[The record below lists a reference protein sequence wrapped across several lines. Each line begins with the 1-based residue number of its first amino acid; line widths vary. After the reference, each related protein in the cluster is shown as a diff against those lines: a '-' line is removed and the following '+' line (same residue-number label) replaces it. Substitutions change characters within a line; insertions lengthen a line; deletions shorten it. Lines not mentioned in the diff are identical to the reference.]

1 MNRLTTWESR
11 VRGHAMLRRII
22 AAIAVI
28 AFIGP
33 LAAHP
38 TPAAA
43 VGSYDN
49 AAIADYALARLGQKF
64 DEVSGQC
71 RQFVNNVVWAVS
83 GGTQSIGG
91 GNGAFPNLAANGIE
105 ITDINALVKGDVVQF
120 EKSTEG
126 PLLHTFIIVS
136 RISGNTFDVVDS
148 NWEYALT
155 VKEHQITFT
164 LDGKTRRAFRFGTVG
179 SAGSTTNFSLNSLQ
193 IGHLEI
199 FRRDPSGAAN
209 HRWWDGGA
217 SWYGAWDSLGITIAG
232 APSVVSWGPDRQD
245 VFIHGTDG
253 AIYWQTWTRSGG
265 RGSWKYMN
273 GTTNNDL
280 AVFSLQPNS
289 LEMVIRGTD
298 GVMYHNWS
306 DDAGATWSGWQ
317 SLGLNI
323 LGTPAVIT
331 TGPDRQDLFV
341 RGSDNVIYHQTW
353 TRSGGRT
360 NWTSM
365 NGTTYDDI
373 AVVSRRAGHLE
384 AFVRGIDG
392 VLYHSWSDDAGVT
405 WSGWISLG
413 IKILGKPAVVARG
426 SDYMDVFIRGED
438 DVMYHLP
445 FTPSVGWGTWKSLG
459 GQTRFAPQVVSW
471 GKGRL
476 DVFHLG
482 TDGNFYHMWWAGA
495 VQSAWYQVGTYQYVL
510 PQVALS
516 PLQVVGGGIMQES
529 GSGFTPNGQLRMSIR
544 LPNGTYYEQAL
555 QADANGSFGYPYTTP
570 TNAQFGHYAYHIQDL
585 TSGLWSNTVEFDVLT
600 GGTPTVSVSP
610 VSGSWGTLF
619 HQPGAGFTPNGQ
631 VTLEFTYPDGSLHT
645 STVTAD
651 ANGSYTND
659 YTMPV
664 MALIG
669 QYSYRALDLTR
680 NTWSTAVTFKVDSIM
695 GFSIAGQV
703 RDSSGSNLANVS
715 VSDGV
720 DSVATDS
727 NGRYMFIGLKEGSY
741 TLTPTKSG
749 CTFTPTS
756 RSITVPLDTSDH
768 NFTATCSGSPT
779 PNLPPNRPTLLAPTN
794 GSSSSTTTAPTF
806 TWQDG
811 GDPDNGPQAT
821 RTFRVRLSGLD
832 GTVVAESD
840 WLSGTNWTPPALQA
854 GTYQWQVKA
863 FDGVT
868 ESALTAAWNLTIAT
882 GSTPP
887 APYFTSNYTVG
898 KPGSV
903 FVLTAGNLPAGAPAT
918 IAIRRPGMS
927 DFVTLASVAVPAGGT
942 LVFVLDIEASAAPG
956 VYTVRIT
963 VGGAQPSDATAR
975 TQAVLTLEQPLTIAA
990 AADLHTDPPPTGVP
1004 VVTLSHQ
1011 VYLPLVKR

>member
-1 MNRLTTWESR
+1 MNRLITWESR
-11 VRGHAMLRRII
+11 VGGHAMLHRII

-49 AAIADYALARLGQKF
+49 AAIADYALARVGQWG
-64 DEVSGQC
+64 GQC
-71 RQFVNNVVWAVS
+71 RQFVNDVVWAVS

-120 EKSTEG
+120 ENS
-126 PLLHTFIIVS
+126 PQFAWLHTFIIVS
-136 RISGNTFDVVDS
+136 RVSGNTFNVVDS
-148 NWEYALT
+148 NWDVGSGNNEIIHA
-155 VKEHQITFT
+155 HQINFT
-164 LDGKTRRAFRFGTVG
+164 LDPATRRAFRFGAVG
-179 SAGSTTNFSLNSLQ
+179 STGSTGNFALLSMQ
-193 IGHLEI
+193 VGHLEI

-253 AIYWQTWTRSGG
+253 AINWQTWTRSGG
-265 RGSWKYMN
+265 RSSWKYMN
-273 GTTNNDL
+273 GTTNNDM

-317 SLGLNI
+317 SLGINI

-341 RGSDNVIYHQTW
+341 RGTDNVVYHQTW
-353 TRSGGRT
+353 TRTGGRT

-373 AVVSRRAGHLE
+373 AVVSPQPGHLV
-384 AFVRGIDG
+384 AFVRGTDG
-392 VLYHSWSDDAGVT
+392 YLYHSWSTDAGVT
-405 WSGWISLG
+405 WSAWQGLG
-413 IKILGKPAVVARG
+413 HKLLGKPAVVSSAPDRTDVVVRG
-426 SDYMDVFIRGED
+426 DD
-438 DVMYHLP
+438 DVMYHLAY
-445 FTPSVGWGTWKSLG
+445 TSSGWGAWESLG
-459 GQTRFAPQVVSW
+459 GQTKFAPQVLSW

-619 HQPGAGFTPNGQ
+619 HQPGAGFTANGQ
-631 VTLEFTYPDGSLHT
+631 VTLEFTYPDGSLHI

-651 ANGSYTND
+651 ASGNYIND
-659 YTMPV
+659 YTMPA

-669 QYSYRALDLTR
+669 QYRYRALDLTK
-680 NTWSTAVTFKVDSIM
+680 NTWSTPVTFTVAQPQL
-695 GFSIAGQV
+695 FSIAGQV
-703 RDSSGSNLANVS
+703 RDSSGSNLAGVS
-715 VSDGV
+715 VSNGV
-720 DSVATDS
+720 NSAVTDL
-727 NGRYMFIGLKEGSY
+727 NGRYMFLNLQASSY

-749 CTFTPTS
+749 CTFTPMS
-756 RSITVPLDTSDH
+756 RAITVPLDTSDQ
-768 NFTATCSGSPT
+768 NFTATCSGAPT
-779 PNLPPNRPTLLAPTN
+779 PNLPPNRPTLLSPTN
-794 GSSSSTTTAPTF
+794 GSTATTTTPTF

-821 RTFRVRLSGLD
+821 RTFRVSLFGLD
-832 GTVVAESD
+832 GTVVATSD
-840 WLSGTNWTPPALQA
+840 WLSGTSWTPPALQA

-863 FDGVT
+863 FDGAT

-887 APYFTSNYTVG
+887 APYFTSDYTVG
-898 KPGSV
+898 KPGSAFV
-903 FVLTAGNLPAGAPAT
+903 FTAGNLPAGASAT

-927 DFVTLASVAVPAGGT
+927 DFITRASVAVPTGGT

-963 VGGAQPSDATAR
+963 VGGAQPSDTTAR

-1004 VVTLSHQ
+1004 VFTFSNK
-1011 VYLPLVKR
+1011 VYLPLLLR